1 MEPILRATE
10 NIDWITILI
19 FSSLLFIV
27 IAKGLFYNRFLNFII
42 LPFNNKYIFMYN
54 KKEKLINWFHIFFS
68 AFLIIN
74 FSLFVFFIWKIFA
87 QTSNESDLVMFP
99 IILGGLIGF
108 MMLKILL
115 QLGNGFIFG
124 ANRIISEIIFKKLS
138 YLNHSALIMFLANVL
153 LAYLLK
159 DSKLVI
165 YVALALILLVNGIG
179 WVTVL
184 RNHQKFIT
192 NNFFYFILYLCALEI
207 APFVILGSYLKQGV

>member
-1 MEPILRATE
+1 MEPIARATE

-19 FSSLLFIV
+19 FSSLLFLV
-27 IAKGLFYNRFLNFII
+27 VAKGLFYNRFLNFII

-68 AFLIIN
+68 IFLIIN
-74 FSLFVFFIWKIFA
+74 FSLFIFFIWKAFA
-87 QTSNESDLVMFP
+87 GSSQQIDVVVFP
-99 IILGGLIGF
+99 IILAGLIGF
-108 MMLKILL
+108 IAIKIIL
-115 QLGNGFIFG
+115 QFSNGFIFG
-124 ANRIISEIIFKKLS
+124 TNRTISEIIFKKSS
-138 YLNHSALIMFLANVL
+138 YLNHSGFIMFLANIV

-179 WVTVL
+179 WITLL
-184 RNHQKFIT
+184 RNHQKFIA

-207 APFVILGSYLKQGV
+207 APLIILGSYLKQ

>member
-10 NIDWITILI
+10 NIDWITVLI

-42 LPFNNKYIFMYN
+42 LPFNNKYIFMYS
-54 KKEKLINWFHIFFS
+54 KKEKLINWFQFFFTL
-68 AFLIIN
+68 FLMVN
-74 FSLFVFFIWKIFA
+74 FSLFVFFIWKSFM
-87 QTSNESDLVMFP
+87 QSTEETDLVMFP
-99 IILGGLIGF
+99 VILGSLIGF
-108 MMLKILL
+108 ILLKIIL

-124 ANRIISEIIFKKLS
+124 ANRTISEIIFKKLS
-138 YLNHSALIMFLANVL
+138 YLNHSALIMFLANVI

-179 WVTVL
+179 WVTIL

-207 APFVILGSYLKQGV
+207 APFIIIGSYLKQ